1 MLRQSLQPSLCQST
15 SRRATI
21 AILLI
26 SFLTT
31 AAWSA
36 PRPASGKPAK
46 KQKIRHLTEDQRALH
61 ALNRLTF
68 GAKPGDVQRVLAI
81 GIDKWIE
88 QQLHPEAID
97 DRALAGRL
105 APLRTLGMSTHDMVE
120 SFPPQPLIRAVADG
134 KRPMPAEP
142 AKRLVYAVQIA
153 KYQQEQSQKKQDAAK
168 AASPQVTPAVA
179 GNPPPSGPT
188 PDQVDAARRI
198 AANLA
203 NLPRDKRVAEMAGM
217 PTEDILEL
225 QYLKPDDRDRLIAA
239 LSPDEREI
247 FAATA
252 NPIGVVTGEVTQGK
266 LLRAIYSER
275 QLDEVL
281 TDFWFNHFNVFI
293 NKDADRFLVTSYER
307 EVIRR
312 HALGKFKDLLVAV
325 AEDPAMQ
332 YYLDNWLSAGPASPV
347 AVQASRRKPQP
358 DRPLPPPPGLNENY
372 ARELMELHTL
382 GVNGGYTQKDVTE
395 VARVFTGWTIS
406 QPDQGGQF
414 MFDQRK
420 HEPGDK
426 TVLGTVIHEAGQQ
439 EGLQV
444 LAMLAA
450 HPSTARFV
458 CTKLARRFVSD
469 DPPPALIDHMAQ
481 TWTSTDGDIREVL
494 RTLFKSREFWSGD
507 AYRAKV
513 KTPLE
518 FVVSIVRATGADVT
532 NATPLMQT
540 LNRMGM
546 PPYGK
551 DAPTGYKTDAD
562 TWLSSD
568 ALLDRMNF
576 ALAYVNGKVNGV
588 KFDSAHLLA
597 TRILEGGAAPQLSKA
612 KNKNSHN
619 ANTGED
625 AALAM
630 IEDALLAHD
639 ISQQSEQAIRSQLQD
654 PKITGDALSDPMR
667 SLNVMTALVLGS
679 PEFQRR

>member
-1 MLRQSLQPSLCQST
+1 MLSPSLGRSNI
-15 SRRATI
+15 RRTPI
-21 AILLI
+21 AVLLI
-26 SFLTT
+26 ACLAIAASAAPLT
-31 AAWSA
+31 S
-36 PRPASGKPAK
+36 KPAVK
-46 KQKIRHLTEDQRALH
+46 KQQKIRHLTDEQRALH

-68 GAKPGDVQRVLAI
+68 GPRPGDVQRVLAI

-88 QQLHPEAID
+88 QQLQPDSID
-97 DRALAGRL
+97 DRALNARL
-105 APLRTLGMSTHDMVE
+105 APLQTLRMSTREMVE
-120 SFPPQPLIRAVADG
+120 SFPPPPLIRAVADG
-134 KRPMPAEP
+134 KRPMPSEP

-153 KYQQEQSQKKQDAAK
+153 KYNQEQNQKKQNAL
-168 AASPQVTPAVA
+168 PQVTPAVA
-179 GNPPPSGPT
+179 GNPPQGPT

-203 NLPRDKRVAEMAGM
+203 ALPRDKRVSEMAGM
-217 PTEDILEL
+217 PTDDILAL
-225 QYLKPDDRDRLIAA
+225 QNLKPDDRDRLIAA
-239 LSPDEREI
+239 LSPDEREV
-247 FAATA
+247 FAAMV
-252 NPIGVVTGEVTQGK
+252 NPIGVVTGELTQGK

-281 TDFWFNHFNVFI
+281 TDFWYNHFNVFL
-293 NKDADRFLVTSYER
+293 NKDADRYLVTTYER
-307 EVIRR
+307 DVIRR
-312 HALGKFKDLLVAV
+312 HALGKFKDLLIAT
-325 AEDPAMQ
+325 ATDPAMQ
-332 YYLDNWLSAGPASPV
+332 YYLDNWLSVGPSSTV

-358 DRPLPPPPGLNENY
+358 DKPLPPPPGLNENY

-395 VARVFTGWTIS
+395 VARVFTGWTITP
-406 QPDQGGQF
+406 PDQGGQF
-414 MFDQRK
+414 TFDQRK

-426 TVLGTVIHEAGQQ
+426 TVLGTVIHENGQQ
-439 EGLQV
+439 EGMQV

-450 HPSTARFV
+450 HPSTAHFV

-469 DPPPALIDHMAQ
+469 DPPASLIDHMAQ
-481 TWTSTDGDIREVL
+481 TWMATDGDIREVL

-518 FVVSIVRATGADVT
+518 FVVSTVRATGADVT
-532 NATPLMQT
+532 NSAPLAQT

-576 ALAYVNGKVNGV
+576 ALAYANGKVNGV

-597 TRILEGGAAPQLSKA
+597 TSVFEGSVLPKRSKGNKKNAPA
-612 KNKNSHN
+612 GN
-619 ANTGED
+619 AGED
-625 AALAM
+625 RALAM
-630 IEDALLAHD
+630 IEDALLAND
-639 ISQQSEQAIRSQLQD
+639 ISPHSEQAIRSQLQD

-679 PEFQRR
+679 PEFQKR